1 LTEARTV
8 TRLQI
13 RYEIV
18 SGRHRVVTVVMF
30 PEPTPPATGAS
41 HHPEVHVSPSAP
53 APALTAR
60 RKNRP
65 ARIGTGLL
73 VAGALLLG
81 VPSVADS
88 ASRNSDSLQELQER
102 RSQVRSQQARQAG
115 QVNALRATDAE
126 VSAALA
132 ALNANVNAQ
141 QDRVEEA
148 ERAVG
153 QAERDQA
160 NAEAAQ
166 TQAQAELDQLRAE
179 LKRSAVEAFVSM
191 GSAQTMSTVG
201 VGDVNDAVNKRAIL
215 SVQQNESMDLAER
228 YRSVQEDLAIQQAAA
243 VEAADRARA
252 QRGEVKQR
260 LDQLNAAAAEQQA
273 FAEQVDQRIEAALA
287 EAESLAA
294 IDTQL
299 SSSIAAKQA
308 EIARAVAAQRAA
320 EAARAAQREAQR
332 KAALV
337 RPSGGG
343 GGGERSGGGGGGGGG
358 GGDIPAPSITGSGE
372 IVSVGGI
379 RVHQSIAGNLQSLLS
394 AAAADGIQ
402 FSGGGY
408 RDPAGQIAVRR
419 SNCGSSNYAIY
430 QMPAS
435 ACRPPTA
442 RPGQSMH
449 ERGLAIDFTQGG
461 RTLTRGSAGFQWLQ
475 ANAGRFGFRN
485 LPSEPW
491 HWSTNGQ

>member
-1 LTEARTV
+1 
-8 TRLQI
+8 
-13 RYEIV
+13 
-18 SGRHRVVTVVMF
+18 MF
-30 PEPTPPATGAS
+30 PVPTPPATGAS

-53 APALTAR
+53 APARTAR
-60 RKNRP
+60 SKNRP
-65 ARIGTGLL
+65 LRFGTGLV
-73 VAGALLLG
+73 VAGALLVG
-81 VPSVADS
+81 IPSVAGGS
-88 ASRNSDSLQELQER
+88 SRNSDSLQELQQR
-102 RSQVRSQQARQAG
+102 RAQVRSQQARQAG
-115 QVNALRATDAE
+115 QVNALKATDAE

-148 ERAVG
+148 ERAVS

-166 TQAQAELDQLRAE
+166 TQAQAELDQLRAD

-243 VEAADRARA
+243 AEAADRART
-252 QRGEVKQR
+252 QRGEVAKR
-260 LDQLNAAAAEQQA
+260 LDELSDAAAEQQA
-273 FAEQVDQRIEAALA
+273 FADQVDQRIEAALA

-294 IDTQL
+294 IDSQL
-299 SSSIAAKQA
+299 SSSIASKQA

-320 EAARAAQREAQR
+320 EAPRAAQREAQR
-332 KAALV
+332 KSALV
-337 RPSGGG
+337 RP
-343 GGGERSGGGGGGGGG
+343 GGGGGGGGG
-358 GGDIPAPSITGSGE
+358 ARGGGGGGGGGVPPAITGSGE

-419 SNCGSSNYAIY
+419 SNCGTSDYAIY

-435 ACRPPTA
+435 SCRPPTA

-475 ANAGRFGFRN
+475 ANAGRFGLRN